1 MKGEVFKIQIVDT
14 PNEQAREAVK
24 GETMGSYYLRPCIR

>member
-1 MKGEVFKIQIVDT
+1 MKGEVFKTQIVDT

-24 GETMGSYYLRPCIR
+24 GETMGFYYLRPCIR